1 MEQIGLNYT
10 QYPHQYVYRKN
21 QVTLWPSSTEDKQYI
36 RGGRIS
42 HI

>member
-1 MEQIGLNYT
+1 MTYPY
-10 QYPHQYVYRKN
+10 QYGDRKY
-21 QVTLWPSSTEDKQYI
+21 QVTVWPSSTEDKQYI